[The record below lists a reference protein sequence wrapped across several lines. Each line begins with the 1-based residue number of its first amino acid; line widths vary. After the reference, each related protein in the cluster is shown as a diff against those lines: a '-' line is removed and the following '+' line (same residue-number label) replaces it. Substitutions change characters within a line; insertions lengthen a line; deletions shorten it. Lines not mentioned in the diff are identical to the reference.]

1 MTIGYGIGPIVGGVL
16 AQADWRV
23 CRGPNRSLTS
33 GVLTDFLGQVG
44 LLA

>member
-1 MTIGYGIGPIVGGVL
+1 MTIGYAIGPIVGGAL

-23 CRGPNRSLTS
+23 CRGPNKSLTS